1 MKTSTSAPNVVVLTG
16 PMGAGK
22 SAVGAHIARKLRS
35 DFIDTDHAIE
45 AQSGMKIAEIFATQ
59 GESAFRA
66 LEETI
71 CTDLIRTAQPG
82 TVIALGGG
90 AFMTPGIREAASQP
104 GVLSVYLHTHPES
117 SWERIRHA
125 TAGAAKRPLLAH
137 PQPLQKLQELYD
149 LRHPVYSLA
158 KLTVTT
164 DDLHT
169 NQVVHAILHALQDS
183 PAAP

>member
-1 MKTSTSAPNVVVLTG
+1 MKTPTSAPNVVVLTG

-22 SAVGAHIARKLRS
+22 SAVGAHVARKLRS
-35 DFIDTDHAIE
+35 NFIDTDHAIE
-45 AQSGMKIAEIFATQ
+45 AQSGLKIAEIFATQ

-66 LEETI
+66 IEEQI
-71 CTDLIRTAQPG
+71 CTDLIRHAAPG

-90 AFMTPGIREAASQP
+90 AFMTEGIRDAANQN
-104 GVLSVYLHTHPES
+104 GVLSVYLHTRPQV
-117 SWERIRHA
+117 SWDRIRRA
-125 TAGAAKRPLLAH
+125 SAGVTKRPLLAH
-137 PQPLQKLQELYD
+137 PQPMEKLQELYD

-169 NQVVHAILHALQDS
+169 SQVVHAILHALQDS
-183 PAAP
+183 SAAS